1 MYYLSGSN
9 YFNSTLNCDFQVAR
23 LEESMGNNETDHKKR
38 SGWSKAFDIFL
49 RSCHIGTASVLL
61 GGVVLMVPFERLLI
75 WHYPTIATGC
85 ALIIFNIYK
94 CRHWLYQGSG
104 LMAELHIALFWAVHV
119 KPELMAPLF
128 ATALTVGVIG
138 SHMPGALRHWSLVH
152 GRIP

>member
-38 SGWSKAFDIFL
+38 SGWSKTFDIFL

-61 GGVVLMVPFERLLI
+61 GGVVWTVPFERLSM
-75 WHYPTIATGC
+75 WHYLTIATGC

-94 CRHWLYQGSG
+94 CRHWPYQGSG
-104 LMAELHIALFWAVHV
+104 LMAELHVALFWSVHV